1 MNEELPF
8 KVVRMGSRNEV
19 LACAINL
26 PIGRAAY
33 ETAVRMF
40 PRDLIEY
47 RYRARVL
54 ARSSEHKPAAK
65 SNDASS

>member
-1 MNEELPF
+1 MHDDLPY
-8 KVVRMGSRNEV
+8 KVFRMGARNEV

-26 PIGRAAY
+26 TIGRAAY

-54 ARSSEHKPAAK
+54 ARSTEHKPDGK